1 MSLGTSRASQRADS
15 RAAALLG
22 GVQNPGIL
30 RVGVVSV
37 SSSTA
42 RFEAIKAIT
51 NYKPSAPPLNF
62 KELSSHE
69 VYGANVFSLGEMQ
82 KRLPKP
88 VFKSLKKTIE
98 SGAKLDSSVA
108 DVVATAM
115 KEWAI
120 EKGATHY
127 AHVFQPLTG
136 LTAEK
141 HDSFL
146 MPTPEGRAVAEFTG
160 SQLVQ

>member
-1 MSLGTSRASQRADS
+1 
-15 RAAALLG
+15 
-22 GVQNPGIL
+22 
-30 RVGVVSV
+30 VSG
-37 SSSTA
+37 STA
-42 RFEAIKAIT
+42 RLEAIKAVT
-51 NYKPSAPPLNF
+51 NYKPTGAPLNF
-62 KELSSHE
+62 KELSSSDFF
-69 VYGANVFSLGEMQ
+69 GANVFSLTEMA

-98 SGAKLDSSVA
+98 AGAKLDPTSADIVA
-108 DVVATAM
+108 NAM

-127 AHVFQPLTG
+127 AHVFYPLTG

-146 MPTPEGRAVAEFTG
+146 TPTSEGRAVAEFTG
-160 SQLVQ
+160 AQLVQGEPDALHSDGVRKLDRRGAR

>member
-1 MSLGTSRASQRADS
+1 MGH
-15 RAAALLG
+15 
-22 GVQNPGIL
+22 
-30 RVGVVSV
+30 
-37 SSSTA
+37 STA

-51 NYKPSAPPLNF
+51 NYKPTAPPLNF
-62 KELSSHE
+62 KELSSHA
-69 VYGANVFSLGEMQ
+69 VFGANVFTLAEMQ

-88 VFKSLKKTIE
+88 IFKSLKRTIE
-98 SGAKLDSSVA
+98 SGAKLDANAA

-127 AHVFQPLTG
+127 AHVFYPLTG

-146 MPTPEGRAVAEFTG
+146 SPAPDGTG
-160 SQLVQ
+160 SRTSPSSRRQVVYPNRA